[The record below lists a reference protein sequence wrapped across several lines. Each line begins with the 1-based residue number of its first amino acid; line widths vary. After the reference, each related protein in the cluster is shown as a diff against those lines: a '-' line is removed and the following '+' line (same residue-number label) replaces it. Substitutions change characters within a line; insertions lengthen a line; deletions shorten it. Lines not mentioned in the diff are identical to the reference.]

1 MANRISRVLDA
12 QERSGRLTLTTQ
24 QIAKLLPGVSADALR
39 QTLYRQ
45 QVRGRLAR
53 LSRGA
58 GQWLI
63 VPLMHAE
70 SGAPPLEAWLHR
82 YMSAALEVP
91 YYVGLLSAAE
101 TYGIAPYAV
110 TVTQV
115 MVPTQRRPITVG
127 RQKLVFHTRTN
138 IIAVPTQWHETP
150 EGRFRVSTPELT
162 MLDLVRRQDLVGGLA
177 RVRDVIRE
185 IAAFASAEGLAT
197 TLEVCKDIPSAQR
210 LGSILAIEGSSL
222 VDTVATWLNGKPK
235 RTVPLATGLKGA
247 LELDAVFRVLRPE
260 HLADSNV

>member
-1 MANRISRVLDA
+1 MGNRLSAVLDA
-12 QERSGRLTLTTQ
+12 EERAGRLTLTTE
-24 QIAKLLPGVSADALR
+24 QIAKLLPGVSAAALR

-45 QVRGRLAR
+45 QMRGRLAR

-115 MVPTQRRPITVG
+115 MVPIQRRPVTVG
-127 RQKLVFHTRTN
+127 RQRLVFHTRTN
-138 IIAVPTQWHETP
+138 ITAMPTQWHETP

-162 MLDLVRRQDLVGGLA
+162 MLELVRRQDLAGGLA
-177 RVRDVIRE
+177 RVRDVVRGL
-185 IAAFASAEGLAT
+185 AALARAEGLAIA
-197 TLEVCKDIPSAQR
+197 LEACEDIPPAQR
-210 LGSILAIEGSSL
+210 LGAILAIEGSDL
-222 VDTVATWLNGKPK
+222 ADAVAAWLHGKPK
-235 RTVPLATGLKGA
+235 RTVSLATGLKGT
-247 LELDAVFRVLRPE
+247 LELDSVFRVLRPV
-260 HLADSNV
+260 HLADSGV

>member
-1 MANRISRVLDA
+1 MGSRISTVLDA
-12 QERSGRLTLTTQ
+12 AERAGRLTLTTE
-24 QIAKLLPGVSADALR
+24 QIAKLLPDVSAAALR

-70 SGAPPLEAWLHR
+70 SGAPPIEAWLHR

-101 TYGIAPYAV
+101 TYGVSPYAV

-115 MVPTQRRPITVG
+115 MVPTQRRPVTVG
-127 RQKLVFHTRTN
+127 RQRLVFHTRTN
-138 IIAVPTQWHETP
+138 ITAMPIQWHETP
-150 EGRFRVSTPELT
+150 EGKFRVSTPELT
-162 MLDLVRRQDLVGGLA
+162 MLDLVRRQDLAGGLA
-177 RVRDVIRE
+177 RVCDVVRGL
-185 IAAFASAEGLAT
+185 AALASPEGLGTA
-197 TLEVCKDIPSAQR
+197 LEACGDIPPAQR
-210 LGSILAIEGSSL
+210 LGAILALEGSDL
-222 VDTVATWLNGKPK
+222 AGAVAAWLNGKPK
-235 RTVPLATGLKGA
+235 RTVTLAAGLKRT
-247 LELDAVFRVLRPE
+247 LELDPVFRVLRPVR
-260 HLADSNV
+260 LPDSGV

>member
-1 MANRISRVLDA
+1 MGNRISTVLDA
-12 QERSGRLTLTTQ
+12 EERAGRLTLTTE
-24 QIAKLLPGVSADALR
+24 QIAKLLPGVSPDALR

-63 VPLMHAE
+63 VPLMHTE

-101 TYGIAPYAV
+101 TYGIAPQAV

-115 MVPTQRRPITVG
+115 MVPTQRRPVTVG
-127 RQKLVFHTRTN
+127 RQRLVFHTRTN
-138 IIAVPTQWHETP
+138 IAAMPTQWHETP

-162 MLDLVRRQDLVGGLA
+162 MLDLVRRQDLVGGLV
-177 RVRDVIRE
+177 RVREVIRGL
-185 IAAFASAEGLAT
+185 AALVRAEGLAT
-197 TLEVCKDIPSAQR
+197 ALEVCKDVPPAQR
-210 LGSILAIEGSSL
+210 LGAILAIEGSGL
-222 VDTVATWLNGKPK
+222 ADAVATWLNGKPK
-235 RTVPLATGLKGA
+235 RTVSLATGLKGA
-247 LELDAVFRVLRPE
+247 LELDPVFRVLRPA
-260 HLADSNV
+260 HLADSGV